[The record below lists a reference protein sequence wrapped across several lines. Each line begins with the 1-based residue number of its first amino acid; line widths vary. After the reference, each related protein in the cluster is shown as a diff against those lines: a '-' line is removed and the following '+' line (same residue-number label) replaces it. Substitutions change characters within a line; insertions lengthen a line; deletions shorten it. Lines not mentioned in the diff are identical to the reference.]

1 MSNFVSSLEMP
12 LINCKIHLDLNW
24 NDDCVM
30 YGANTYTGGDNA
42 NDRETTFQ
50 ITSIKLY
57 VPAVTLSTKDNA
69 NFREQLDEK
78 LKKLKPD
85 RTIR

>member
-12 LINCKIHLDLNW
+12 LINCKIHLELNW

>member
-1 MSNFVSSLEMP
+1 
-12 LINCKIHLDLNW
+12 
-24 NDDCVM
+24 M

-50 ITSIKLY
+50 ITSITLY

-78 LKKLKPD
+78 LKRSDNVNLTEQLDEGFK
-85 RTIR
+85 R